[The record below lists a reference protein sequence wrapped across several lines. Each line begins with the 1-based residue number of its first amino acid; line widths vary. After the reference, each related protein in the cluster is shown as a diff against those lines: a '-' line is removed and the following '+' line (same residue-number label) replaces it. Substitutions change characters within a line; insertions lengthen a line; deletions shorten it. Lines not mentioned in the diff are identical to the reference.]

1 MHVKTVIFSE
11 KSLTFALRYCNFSE
25 RYMMTSPLHFYLSL
39 NAFSPTF
46 WISCQ
51 PLWSPSQCFFGAQM
65 TVLRS
70 TFKDNC
76 LIGVFSYAVGS
87 RGPEKGSD
95 NSVIMR
101 LQQIF
106 TFVAKLWRMSWQSH
120 ALSTSTFP
128 LWTLR
133 CSEKKKLQGIYQ
145 CKCTSIFVRTHG
157 CISVY
162 EWDVWG
168 CLNLAGLQV
177 SMGKF
182 FGSAFI
188 PCALPLSPLWKV
200 GEHNHTVHLL
210 PPSAALGYKVSDE
223 VYLCKMLWGGAS
235 HAWRQLSPE
244 PFSKGFAVNMTSPV
258 ESRRDVLRWG
268 GSRLRGKY
276 SYGLR

>member
-11 KSLTFALRYCNFSE
+11 KSLTFARRYCNFSE

-65 TVLRS
+65 TVLCS

-106 TFVAKLWRMSWQSH
+106 TFVAKLWRMSWQPH
-120 ALSTSTFP
+120 ALSTSTF
-128 LWTLR
+128 LIWTLR
-133 CSEKKKLQGIYQ
+133 CSEKKIAGHL
-145 CKCTSIFVRTHG
+145 
-157 CISVY
+157 SVQMHKY
-162 EWDVWG
+162 FCED
-168 CLNLAGLQV
+168 
-177 SMGKF
+177 SR
-182 FGSAFI
+182 
-188 PCALPLSPLWKV
+188 
-200 GEHNHTVHLL
+200 
-210 PPSAALGYKVSDE
+210 
-223 VYLCKMLWGGAS
+223 VYLSIWM
-235 HAWRQLSPE
+235 R
-244 PFSKGFAVNMTSPV
+244 
-258 ESRRDVLRWG
+258 
-268 GSRLRGKY
+268 RLRMSESCWAAGKY
-276 SYGLR
+276 GEILRLCFYSLCTATVSSLKGGRTQSHSTSSSS